1 MTEKATFAMGC
12 FWGPDDLFRKVPG
25 VIDTAAGYTGGT
37 KEHPTYEEV
46 CTGTTGHAEA
56 VEITFESV
64 KISYDQLLDLFW
76 KNHNPTTMNKQG
88 PDVGAQY
95 RSAIFF
101 HTSEQE
107 KAAQASKER
116 LEKSGIWTDP
126 IVTAIVSA
134 GTFWR
139 AEEYHQQ
146 YFAKR
151 GMVATCHF

>member
-1 MTEKATFAMGC
+1 MA
-12 FWGPDDLFRKVPG
+12 
-25 VIDTAAGYTGGT
+25 
-37 KEHPTYEEV
+37 
-46 CTGTTGHAEA
+46 HAEA
-56 VEITFESV
+56 VEITFDQE

-116 LEKSGIWTDP
+116 LEKSGIWTDH